1 MSIRLFEQYTPQIH
15 PTAYVDEA
23 ALVIGD
29 VEIGQDSSI
38 WPMSVVRG
46 DIQSIRIGAR
56 TSIQDGTII
65 HVTHDSRFCPGGQP
79 TVIGNSVTVGHKVIL
94 HACTIED
101 FCLIGMG
108 AIVMDK
114 AVVQSRVTIGAGS
127 VVPPGKVLESGFLYV
142 GSPIRQVRPL
152 TERELEFLE
161 YSAQNYQRLKDRY
174 RAMTGFAEAASDP
187 ASIEPE
193 ASPVAPPVAPK
204 PRTRRSTTRK
214 RG

>member
-1 MSIRLFEQYTPQIH
+1 MSVRPFEECKPLIH
-15 PTAYVDEA
+15 PTAYVDET

-79 TVIGNSVTVGHKVIL
+79 TVIGNDVTVGHKVIL
-94 HACTIED
+94 HACTIEN

-114 AVVQSRVTIGAGS
+114 AVVQSRVTLGAGS

-161 YSAQNYQRLKDRY
+161 YSAQNYRRLKDRY
-174 RAMTGFAEAASDP
+174 RAMSGSSGAADSDP
-187 ASIEPE
+187 A
-193 ASPVAPPVAPK
+193 PVKPAAPSAAPK
-204 PRTRRSTTRK
+204 PRTRRSTAPK

>member
-1 MSIRLFEQYTPQIH
+1 MAVRSFEQHSPRIH
-15 PTAYVDEA
+15 PTVYVDET

-29 VEIGQDSSI
+29 VEIGEDSSV

-56 TSIQDGTII
+56 TSIQDGTIV

-79 TVIGNSVTVGHKVIL
+79 TVIGNDVTVGHKVIL

-101 FCLIGMG
+101 YCLIGMG

-114 AVVQSRVTIGAGS
+114 AVVQARVTIGAGS

-152 TERELEFLE
+152 NDRELEFLK
-161 YSAQNYQRLKDRY
+161 YSAQNYRRLKERH
-174 RAMTGFAEAASDP
+174 RWMTGVEQ
-187 ASIEPE
+187 I
-193 ASPVAPPVAPK
+193 
-204 PRTRRSTTRK
+204 R
-214 RG
+214 

>member
-1 MSIRLFEQYTPQIH
+1 MSIRSFEQHAPHIH
-15 PTAYVDEA
+15 PTAYVDDT
-23 ALVIGD
+23 ALVIGA

-56 TSIQDGTII
+56 TSIQDGAIV

-79 TVIGNSVTVGHKVIL
+79 TLIGNDVTVGHKVIL
-94 HACTIED
+94 HACSIED

-108 AIVMDK
+108 AIIMDK

-142 GSPIRQVRPL
+142 GSPVKKIRPL
-152 TERELEFLE
+152 NERELEFLE
-161 YSAQNYQRLKDRY
+161 YSAQNYRRLKDRY
-174 RAMTGFAEAASDP
+174 RAMSGSAEAVGEP
-187 ASIEPE
+187 ATLKPE
-193 ASPVAPPVAPK
+193 APPAAPK
-204 PRTRRSTTRK
+204 PRTRRSATPK

>member
-1 MSIRLFEQYTPQIH
+1 MSAVH
-15 PTAYVDEA
+15 
-23 ALVIGD
+23 
-29 VEIGQDSSI
+29 
-38 WPMSVVRG
+38 G

-79 TVIGNSVTVGHKVIL
+79 TMIGNDVTVGHKVIL

-127 VVPPGKVLESGFLYV
+127 VVPPGKVLQSGFLYV

-161 YSAQNYQRLKDRY
+161 YSAQNYRRLKDRY
-174 RAMTGFAEAASDP
+174 RAMSASSGAAASEP
-187 ASIEPE
+187 APIKPE
-193 ASPVAPPVAPK
+193 TPPAAPSAAPK
-204 PRTRRSTTRK
+204 PRTRRSTAPK

>member
-1 MSIRLFEQYTPQIH
+1 
-15 PTAYVDEA
+15 
-23 ALVIGD
+23 
-29 VEIGQDSSI
+29 
-38 WPMSVVRG
+38 
-46 DIQSIRIGAR
+46 
-56 TSIQDGTII
+56 
-65 HVTHDSRFCPGGQP
+65 
-79 TVIGNSVTVGHKVIL
+79 
-94 HACTIED
+94 